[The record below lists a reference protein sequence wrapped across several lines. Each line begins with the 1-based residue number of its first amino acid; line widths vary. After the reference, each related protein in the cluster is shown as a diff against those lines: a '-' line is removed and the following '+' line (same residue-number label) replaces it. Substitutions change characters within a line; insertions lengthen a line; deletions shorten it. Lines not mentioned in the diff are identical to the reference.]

1 VTNYLVHML
10 LSGHIKYYMTTHR
23 NLYKF
28 LQPGWE
34 SLNAKFK
41 LTFFNHTQQGGNFG
55 KEGEES
61 ERSYLRAI
69 FMAFQLEV
77 FWISGAGE
85 DHFFRKV

>member
-1 VTNYLVHML
+1 MTNYLVHML

-55 KEGEES
+55 KEKKVKLLKGYIYGFS
-61 ERSYLRAI
+61 IGSFLDFWSWRRSL
-69 FMAFQLEV
+69 F
-77 FWISGAGE
+77 
-85 DHFFRKV
+85 